1 MPLKSEAILQ
11 TSVVVVLGL
20 TLGALVLCVGQFLA
34 PQPFE
39 GVQPTPILPVSPFQL
54 PIEQS

>member
-1 MPLKSEAILQ
+1 MQLKSEAILQ

-20 TLGALVLCVGQFLA
+20 TLGALVLAVGQFLA

-39 GVQPTPILPVSPFQL
+39 GIQPTPTLPVSPFQL
-54 PIEQS
+54 PIE